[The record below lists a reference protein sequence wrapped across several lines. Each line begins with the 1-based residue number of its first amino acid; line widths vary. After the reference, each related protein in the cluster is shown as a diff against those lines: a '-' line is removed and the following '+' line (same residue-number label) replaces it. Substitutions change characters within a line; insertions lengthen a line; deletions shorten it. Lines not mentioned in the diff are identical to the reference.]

1 MASPPTA
8 ADIVHQPADRA
19 APASGPDVPVR
30 IETAGA
36 APAGGPDALVRV
48 EPVGRAAPAGGPD
61 APVRVEVAM
70 PRGLF
75 DRLTEHDD
83 APRCR
88 YDELTGL
95 AEFVAEPSFA
105 HEGPVAQI
113 NGLFGRIE
121 DALADEGREVSW
133 VGAGA
138 LRLLSDDGA
147 FEPDASLYLDPE
159 AERAIRHVEE
169 YLDVRTGL
177 PPPDLVV
184 EIDRSRRSRYKLA
197 PYFRMGV
204 KEAWTSDR
212 REGVSLWTPAPGTP
226 EGFRPAPASIV
237 FPGLTS
243 DDLAPLCRRGD
254 PIEQARHS
262 RRLARLVAARILAAS
277 RG

>member
-1 MASPPTA
+1 MASPTV
-8 ADIVHQPADRA
+8 ADDVVHQPVGRA
-19 APASGPDVPVR
+19 VPDGPDVPVR
-30 IETAGA
+30 IEPVDRAV
-36 APAGGPDALVRV
+36 PAD
-48 EPVGRAAPAGGPD
+48 GPD

-88 YDELTGL
+88 YDEHAGL

-105 HEGPVAQI
+105 HEGPAAQI
-113 NGLFGRIE
+113 ARLFGRIE
-121 DALADEGREVSW
+121 DVLADDGREVSW
-133 VGAGA
+133 VSTGA

-159 AERAIRHVEE
+159 AERAVRHVDG
-169 YLDVRTGL
+169 YLDVRKGL

-184 EIDRSRRSRYKLA
+184 EIDRSRRSRHKLA

-204 KEAWTSDR
+204 KEVWTSDR
-212 REGVSLWTPAPGTP
+212 EEGVSLWTPGPETP
-226 EGFRPAPASIV
+226 EGFRPAPASV
-237 FPGLTS
+237 VLPGLTG

-254 PIEQARHS
+254 PREQARHS
-262 RRLARLVAARILAAS
+262 RRLARVVAARILAAPP
-277 RG
+277 R